1 ENIKYTKE
9 IEHIENNTYKFPKG
23 YCIYPE
29 IHSSDHI
36 YIIKSGKVGIYSIV
50 NSKQIIRNIY
60 TEEYIING
68 YNPTLEYKPLLTTAI
83 VLEDSVIDIISKE
96 QLIEMIYND
105 KSLRIN
111 FIKMISIKV
120 NNAVLKLK
128 AIKKDE
134 LNIKLIIIIYSMLK
148 MHTLY
153 HKDDMKLTLLYSI
166 EDIKNMLNIDIDNK
180 KVHAALK
187 NIKYITLDNNYNIR
201 VTNIENYCKEYKNY
215 II

>member
-1 ENIKYTKE
+1 
-9 IEHIENNTYKFPKG
+9 
-23 YCIYPE
+23 
-29 IHSSDHI
+29 
-36 YIIKSGKVGIYSIV
+36 
-50 NSKQIIRNIY
+50 
-60 TEEYIING
+60 
-68 YNPTLEYKPLLTTAI
+68 
-83 VLEDSVIDIISKE
+83 
-96 QLIEMIYND
+96 MIYND

-153 HKDDMKLTLLYSI
+153 HKNDMKLTLLYSI